1 MDLSCVRTYNRSLA
15 ALERRQEAVLL
26 RAWRDVRPLML
37 DDLTRYGLHSPV
49 LIGRLRQSIALASTR
64 ALAAQETI
72 RVQALELA
80 RRFAAC
86 QGVGAEAQAQ
96 AGLAGLEMRSQV
108 DAWELATQARY
119 VADVQR
125 LQQSGEDD
133 GQAALVLFAA
143 PISAT
148 GRASTY
154 RRSRN
159 ELGLAGALALFGL
172 AGAAL
177 GLLYGA
183 QQQVTGVKYWKQAIA
198 AIDERTTD
206 CCLRVHG
213 QIQPLDKPF
222 ELSGTPRF
230 ADRVM
235 NPPFHW
241 YCRTATA
248 LYRPEMEETGLTTD
262 ELRDAARA
270 ELAARAAT
278 GTRREIH
285 PASGTSRR

>member
-1 MDLSCVRTYNRSLA
+1 
-15 ALERRQEAVLL
+15 
-26 RAWRDVRPLML
+26 ML
-37 DDLTRYGLHSPV
+37 DDLTRFGVRSPLLV
-49 LIGRLRQSIALASTR
+49 DRLRGQIDAAAQR
-64 ALAAQETI
+64 ALRAQQVHLE
-72 RVQALELA
+72 QARELA
-80 RRFAAC
+80 RRLALA
-86 QGVGAEAQAQ
+86 QGVAEATVA
-96 AGLAGLEMRSQV
+96 AGLARSQTGQSAQQV
-108 DAWELATQARY
+108 QAWALATQARY
-119 VADVQR
+119 MAEVQR
-125 LQQSGEDD
+125 LQQSDEDEA
-133 GQAALVLFAA
+133 QAAAVLFAA
-143 PISAT
+143 PIDAT

-159 ELGLAGALALFGL
+159 ELALAGALALWLL
-172 AGAAL
+172 AG
-177 GLLYGA
+177 G
-183 QQQVTGVKYWKQAIA
+183 VTGMIYSAHQEQTGVVYWKQAIA

-213 QIQPLDKPF
+213 QIKPLDKPF